1 MKTIKRVLIILV
13 LIFIIFGIYKLS
25 LKEFKKTYKINNYN
39 IKEHFHIENEHVYDF
54 TITKG
59 KEKYLYN
66 LNINMKKKKKVIS
79 SIKTYK
85 SNNLIC
91 IVPGYK
97 KNIEKR
103 IYCNLDNN
111 QVSNDYL
118 LKADNQ
124 DFKIILSKSKVNIYV
139 ESDIKT
145 SYKKIKVYK
154 KNLDESIYY
163 IWNYKGIYIIEKD
176 NIRYKKILDYDLYD
190 NVVSAVVNNYYVLF
204 ENTSVNGIENIYYY
218 DITKDKLRIFKLR
231 KKLSK
236 NSYINGVVDNLI
248 YVTDPKKKREY
259 TIDIKKEKIKSV
271 DNDSTSYVIYK
282 NGSKKELSKSDYFMN
297 KQIFSNDTTEKKY
310 ILDETKIYKINNKHK
325 ILLLELDGIVEWK
338 VINDTIVILKEDTL
352 YEYNDKYGLRKIV
365 EYNELKYNY
374 KNIYKIEKK

>member
-118 LKADNQ
+118 LKTDNQ
-124 DFKIILSKSKVNIYV
+124 DFKRILSKSKVNIYV

-297 KQIFSNDTTEKKY
+297 KQIFSNDTTKKKY